1 MPVSVDGH
9 PCLRISSPYYK
20 QHDFDIFFYCYIP
33 NIFLQCKHIVFKR
46 GGVMKKILFILA
58 GLMLSLSANA
68 QIWFPYIR
76 VPDKQKQMELQDLN
90 IDVQIMG
97 NIATTTYDMVFFNP
111 NDKTLEGEMIFPMSP
126 NQTVVAMA
134 LDINGKMRGAS
145 AVDKDEARR
154 IFEEQVRRNIDPA
167 LIEKVAGNQYK
178 MRIYPF
184 NPKGTRRIQITTEES
199 LAVKNNEMPL
209 SIPLT
214 YNKQL
219 SHFGV
224 KVNVVQDISKMP
236 KVKTDFENFAF
247 TQKDQHLT
255 ASFEKENYLLNNSL
269 EFTLPAPQKEIVYTG
284 SENGKNYFYSNI
296 NVKKAEKEKTLP
308 KKIAIVWDI
317 SSSAAEN
324 RDLKKEKELLTAYLK
339 KVKNAD
345 INLITFNI
353 KQNKSTSF
361 KIKKGEITPLLKAI
375 NALAYDGATRLDK
388 VDLSSIKADEILLF
402 TDGIAT
408 IGDSVIKPIKTPVY
422 TIVSSDKAEFSML
435 SNMSNKTLGRL
446 INLKKQ
452 SVEGA
457 LKELTHKPLRLI
469 TYKTTSAKEIYPLPS
484 AVVGEDFTFTGLYD
498 GKSAEIELQF
508 GYDAKNITE
517 KKKIK
522 IGTNQKNTLVPRQW
536 ATHKAR
542 ELELDAKNNREAI
555 VALGKEF
562 SILTEYTSLLVLDSL
577 SDYLRYKV
585 APKDA
590 DLLEKYNRYV
600 SLNTQK
606 SKYAEAKEKRR
617 AIVDTL
623 RMANQIKKW
632 WEKEFKQIPPEAPNE
647 PWNFERKPEDL
658 DRQYSVLADKSGNM
672 IAHISPDGSIITDFN
687 GSIIARV
694 SDDGRLVDAKK
705 EETPQKEAKIKL
717 KGWSPNAPYIKEL
730 RKAKDSDLYRVYLAQ
745 KEKYQD
751 MPAFYFD
758 VADEFTKRKMSDKA
772 NLILTNL
779 LEMKTDNVEL
789 LRVAAH
795 KLQSYKQYQ
804 MAEIL
809 FKKIIDM
816 RSEEPQ
822 GYRDL
827 ALLYEASGQNQK
839 ALEQYLF
846 ILSKK
851 WDSFNEI
858 KKEVF
863 VDLNGLISRDK
874 KLNTRDVNPN
884 LIFNMP
890 LDLRIT
896 LGWSARDKSVGLS
909 VVDPYHQGAYRDE
922 NNNGGKHMYS
932 GWGWGPESY
941 MIKKA
946 IEGKYNIK
954 AHNYYSDNRQ
964 GVVLPVFAWLDVYTH
979 FGQKNQKHERTLI
992 RMDEIKNQE
1001 LGSIDFE
1008 TKGCLKET
1016 PIRYMDT
1023 CTSCDDTRKLFIP
1036 EEKCALCP
1044 NRKMFGD
1051 FCVQLCSKD
1060 KPMQSSVGNCYECNN
1075 EKALKLTEEE
1085 CKKCPNRE
1093 MKFGYCVLNGYNCT
1107 DDKPLR
1113 EGIVTCQSCDY
1124 EKSMIVSAE
1133 DCAKCPNREMIGK
1146 YCALKQCPKD
1156 KPIQGSNGVC
1166 YDCNVIS
1173 SDIVAPEDC
1182 AKCPNREMQS
1192 KYCVRQ
1198 SCTADKPIQD
1208 RNGNC
1213 YTCDVETS
1221 ITADKSECD
1230 KCNNRTMYGNQ
1241 CKLNCSADKIQDKN
1255 GNCYTCDEN
1264 WSMETTEEQCAK
1276 CPNREFDDG
1285 KCVKKTCANDKDIEG
1300 KEGGCYT
1307 CDYKGSIH
1315 TYKEE
1320 CDKCSNRYMMK
1331 EYCMTACEKENQI
1344 QDTNGRCYDC
1354 DVSYAIDVD
1363 EKTCKKCP
1371 NRLYKNNRCVTTCPK
1386 DRPIMDKWGGCH
1398 ACDDEYNFQ
1407 TDEIEC
1413 QKCPNRRQYGEYCKI
1428 ACDKYEPMQ
1437 DVDGNGRCYDCDYED
1452 GLGIPKS
1459 ECNKCPNREM
1469 VNDGCFEKCPDY
1481 APLVDENGTCY
1492 TCDMEEHITR
1502 RYYHAF
1508 SVSGTLVYNTTG
1520 GYSMQAVKTSKENC
1534 SKCPN
1539 RIYRDG
1545 YCINKAPQGIY
1556 MTDLQSKQY
1565 YSCSVER
1572 PLNIPKEECDKCA
1585 NRMMIGN
1592 ACVIKEC
1599 PDDRPI
1605 QLSNA
1610 ECVSCDAT
1618 AMLSISKEQC
1628 DKCVNRMMIGNACVI
1643 KECPDDRP
1651 IQLSNAECVSCDAT
1665 AMLSISKEQCDKCP
1679 NRVMRGPFCTLKE
1692 CPANEPMIG
1701 NNGRCISCKTDT
1713 LLSISPKECAKCPNR
1728 EIKGNYCVLK

>member
-1 MPVSVDGH
+1 
-9 PCLRISSPYYK
+9 
-20 QHDFDIFFYCYIP
+20 
-33 NIFLQCKHIVFKR
+33 
-46 GGVMKKILFILA
+46 MKKILFILA
-58 GLMLSLSANA
+58 GLMLSLSVNA
-68 QIWFPYIR
+68 QIWFPHIR
-76 VPDKQKQMELQDLN
+76 VSDKQKQMELQDLN

-111 NDKTLEGEMIFPMSP
+111 NDKTLEGEMVFPMSP

-167 LIEKVAGNQYK
+167 LIEKMAGNQYK

-214 YNKQL
+214 YNKKL
-219 SHFGV
+219 NHFGV
-224 KVNVVQDISKMP
+224 KVNVVQDISEMP

-317 SSSAAEN
+317 SSSSEN

-353 KQNKSTSF
+353 EQNKSTSF

-388 VDLSSIKADEILLF
+388 VDLSAIKADEILLF

-408 IGDSVIKPIKTPVY
+408 IGDSLIKPIKTPVY

-469 TYKTTSAKEIYPLPS
+469 SYKTTTAKDIYPLPS
-484 AVVGEDFTFTGLYD
+484 AVIGEDFTFTGLYD

-508 GYDAKNITE
+508 GYDTQNITE
-517 KKKIK
+517 RKKIK
-522 IGTNQKNTLVPRQW
+522 VGTNQNNTLVPRQW
-536 ATHKAR
+536 AAHKAR

-555 VALGKEF
+555 VDLGKEF
-562 SILTEYTSLLVLDSL
+562 SILTEYTSLLVLDRL
-577 SDYLRYKV
+577 EDYLRYKV
-585 APKDA
+585 APKDP

-600 SLNTQK
+600 KLNAQK
-606 SKYAEAKEKRR
+606 SKYAEEKEKRR

-632 WEKEFKQIPPEAPNE
+632 WEKEFKQVPPASPDE
-647 PWNFERKPEDL
+647 PWDFAKDPEDL
-658 DRQYSVLADKSGNM
+658 DKQYGVRDEKLIGYMSE
-672 IAHISPDGSIITDFN
+672 
-687 GSIIARV
+687 
-694 SDDGRLVDAKK
+694 DGRVVDMVGNVVGRAARKEALDALLSQRRNEEEELKK
-705 EETPQKEAKIKL
+705 ESKIKL
-717 KGWSPNAPYIKEL
+717 KSWSPNTPYIKEL
-730 RKAKDSDLYRVYLAQ
+730 RKVKDVDLYRTYLTLR
-745 KEKYQD
+745 EKYQD

-758 VADEFTKRKMSDKA
+758 VADEFAKRKMSDKA

-789 LRVAAH
+789 LRVAAQ
-795 KLQSYKQYQ
+795 KLQSYGQYQ

-809 FKKIIDM
+809 FKKIIEM

-851 WDSFNEI
+851 WDNFNEI

-863 VDLNGLISRDK
+863 VDLNGLIARDQ
-874 KLNTRDVNPN
+874 KLNTRHVNPN

-890 LDLRIT
+890 IDLRIT
-896 LGWSARDKSVGLS
+896 LGWSSRDKSVGLS
-909 VVDPYHQGAYRDE
+909 VTDPYHQGAYRDE
-922 NNNGGKHMYS
+922 NNNGAKHMRS

-946 IEGKYNIK
+946 IEGRYNIK
-954 AHNYYSDNRQ
+954 AHDYYSDTRQ
-964 GVVLPVFAWLDVYTH
+964 GVVFPVFAWIDVYTH

-1001 LGSIDFE
+1001 LGHVDFE
-1008 TKGCLKET
+1008 TKGCSKET
-1016 PIRYMDT
+1016 PVRYMND
-1023 CTSCDDTRKLFIP
+1023 CVSCDDVRKLFVS
-1036 EEKCALCP
+1036 EKQCDLCS

-1051 FCVQLCSKD
+1051 FCIQTCGAD
-1060 KPMQSSVGNCYECNN
+1060 KPMQSSIGNCYECNN

-1093 MKFGYCVLNGYNCT
+1093 MKFGYCVLNSYDCT

-1133 DCAKCPNREMIGK
+1133 DCAKCPNREMVGK

-1166 YDCNVIS
+1166 YDCNAIS
-1173 SDIVAPEDC
+1173 SDIVLPEDC
-1182 AKCPNREMQS
+1182 AKCPNREMQG
-1192 KYCVRQ
+1192 KYCVRKA
-1198 SCTADKPIQD
+1198 CTDDKPVQD
-1208 RNGNC
+1208 KYGNC
-1213 YTCDVETS
+1213 HICDSVSS
-1221 ITADKSECD
+1221 ITTDETECN
-1230 KCNNRTMYGNQ
+1230 KCNNRTLFGNQ

-1276 CPNREFDDG
+1276 CPNREYDDG

-1300 KEGGCYT
+1300 KDKGCYA

-1331 EYCMTACEKENQI
+1331 EYCVTACEKENQI
-1344 QDTNGRCYDC
+1344 QDINGRCYDC

-1371 NRLYKNNRCVTTCPK
+1371 NRLYKNNRCVATCPK
-1386 DRPIMDKWGGCH
+1386 DRPIMDKWGECH

-1413 QKCPNRRQYGEYCKI
+1413 QKCPNRRQYGEYCKM

-1437 DVDGNGRCYDCDYED
+1437 DVEGDGHCYDCDEED
-1452 GLGIPKS
+1452 GLGIPAS
-1459 ECNKCPNREM
+1459 ECAKCPNREM
-1469 VNDGCFEKCPDY
+1469 VGDGCFEKCPDY
-1481 APLVDENGTCY
+1481 APLVDEDGTCY
-1492 TCDMEEHITR
+1492 TCDMEEYITR
-1502 RYYHAF
+1502 HYYSGGRIY
-1508 SVSGTLVYNTTG
+1508 SVDGRVIYDTTG

-1534 SKCPN
+1534 LKCPN

-1545 YCINKAPQGIY
+1545 YCINKAPQGIF
-1556 MTDLQSKQY
+1556 MTDLKSKQY
-1565 YSCSVER
+1565 YACSVEIS
-1572 PLNIPKEECDKCA
+1572 LDIPKEECDKCS
-1585 NRMMIGN
+1585 NRIMIGN
-1592 ACVIKEC
+1592 ACV
-1599 PDDRPI
+1599 
-1605 QLSNA
+1605 
-1610 ECVSCDAT
+1610 
-1618 AMLSISKEQC
+1618 M
-1628 DKCVNRMMIGNACVI
+1628 

-1679 NRVMRGPFCTLKE
+1679 NRVMHGPFCTLKE

-1728 EIKGNYCVLK
+1728 EMKGNYCVFK